1 MKKLLALLLLFGII
15 GCNGSS
21 QSNQIINEDIP
32 QNETS
37 LFNSSPIILDDG
49 ISYYSHACNNPSF
62 QFLIPLTL
70 NDDSYIDF
78 IAHFWCD
85 SLTPAEFSDEPVPD
99 ALVAY
104 VSNEFGIYNIDN
116 LNIFGEISPKLGGA
130 SRKYVRGDVNNDGK
144 DDFAFAMNAEDGR
157 ASYDHETML
166 TNYAYPSILIS
177 SDSGYEIIK
186 LGKLDWGHSVQIK
199 ENEVLFGG
207 HQSQA
212 FKYEAVGWLDISEK
226 YQDLSFASFL
236 VLDDYIINS
245 VRRNDAQGLELIR
258 DNEIISSVMIP
269 ESFKVNFEAWNND
282 GTGIY
287 DELGVYYIRGD
298 YYFHGMISEMC
309 KKDNLIVATINA
321 SKLIN
326 GEIIENGFYSQTET
340 MPVTIFSFY
349 EVIDDQLT
357 EKSIQIEGEDINH
370 NFNFFD
376 CYDVN
381 TDNKK
386 DLVAQVF
393 SQSWN
398 SYSDNNKGVP
408 EVYIGSENS
417 YINLDTSNWPTYSLN
432 EDSQGYLY
440 DINSTGTMDLII
452 FPLKA
457 NSTSQVEIY
466 LSNRNITDF

>member
-1 MKKLLALLLLFGII
+1 MFGII
-15 GCNGSS
+15 SCSGGSS
-21 QSNQIINEDIP
+21 PNQIINEDIP

-49 ISYYSHACNNPSF
+49 VSYYSHACNDPSF
-62 QFLIPLTL
+62 QFLIPLNL

-85 SLTPAEFSDEPVPD
+85 SLTPAEYSNEPVPD

-104 VSNEFGIYNIDN
+104 VSNELGIYTIDN
-116 LNIFGEISPKLGGA
+116 LNIFGAISPKLGGA
-130 SRKYVRGDVNNDGK
+130 SRKYARGDINKDGK

-157 ASYDHETML
+157 ASFDFETML
-166 TNYAYPSILIS
+166 TNYAYPSILLS
-177 SDSGYEIIK
+177 SSSGYEIIK

-199 ENEVLFGG
+199 ENEILFGG
-207 HQSQA
+207 HHSQT
-212 FKYEAVGWLDISEK
+212 FKYDNFDWLDISDK
-226 YQDLSFASFL
+226 YQDISFASFL
-236 VLDDYIINS
+236 VLDDFIINS
-245 VRRNDAQGLELIR
+245 VRRNDTQGLELVR
-258 DNEIISSVMIP
+258 ENKIISSVMIP
-269 ESFKVNFEAWNND
+269 ESFKVNFETWNNE
-282 GTGIY
+282 GSGIY
-287 DELGVYYIRGD
+287 EQLGVYFIRGE
-298 YYFHGMISEMC
+298 YYFDGMISEMC
-309 KKDNLIVATINA
+309 KKDNMIVASISA

-326 GEIIENGFYSQTET
+326 GEIIENGYYSQSET
-340 MPVTIFSFY
+340 MPVTLFSFY
-349 EVIDDQLT
+349 EIINDELIEKNVQID
-357 EKSIQIEGEDINH
+357 GEEINH

-376 CYDVN
+376 CHDVDA
-381 TDNKK
+381 DNKI
-386 DLVAQVF
+386 DIVAQVF

-408 EVYIGSENS
+408 EVYIGSETS

-466 LSNRNITDF
+466 LSNRNITEF

>member
-1 MKKLLALLLLFGII
+1 MKKLLALFLLLGII

-21 QSNQIINEDIP
+21 SSSQFSNEGISQTESP
-32 QNETS
+32 
-37 LFNSSPIILDDG
+37 LFNSSPIFLDDG
-49 ISYYSHACNNPSF
+49 ISYYSHACNDPSF
-62 QFLIPLTL
+62 QFLIPLNL

-85 SLTPAEFSDEPVPD
+85 SLTPAEFNDQPVPD

-104 VSNEFGIYNIDN
+104 VSNDFGLYSIDN

-130 SRKYVRGDVNNDGK
+130 SRKYARGDINNDGI

-157 ASYDHETML
+157 ASFNYETML
-166 TNYAYPSILIS
+166 TNYAYPSILLS
-177 SDSGYEIIK
+177 SNSGYEIIK

-199 ENEVLFGG
+199 ENEILFGG
-207 HQSQA
+207 HHSQA
-212 FKYEAVGWLDISEK
+212 FKYDTSGWSDISNK

-236 VLDDYIINS
+236 VFNDYIVNS
-245 VRRNDAQGLELIR
+245 VRRDNSQGLELVK
-258 DNEIISSVMIP
+258 DNEIISSVMIS
-269 ESFKVNFEAWNND
+269 ESFRVNFEAWNNE
-282 GTGIY
+282 GTGTY
-287 DELGVYYIRGD
+287 DQLGVYFIRGE
-298 YYFHGMISEMC
+298 YYFDGMISEMC
-309 KKDNLIVATINA
+309 KKDNFIIATINA

-349 EVIDDQLT
+349 EVINDELI
-357 EKSIQIEGEDINH
+357 ERNIQIEGEEINH

-381 TDNKK
+381 ADNKK

-398 SYSDNNKGVP
+398 TYSDNNKGVP
-408 EVYIGSENS
+408 EVYIASEDS

-432 EDSQGYLY
+432 EDSQGYLF
-440 DINSTGTMDLII
+440 DINSSGSMDLIL

-457 NSTSQVEIY
+457 NNSSRVEIY
-466 LSNRNITDF
+466 LSNRNITEF

>member
-1 MKKLLALLLLFGII
+1 MKKLLALLLLFGIV
-15 GCNGSS
+15 GCNGGSK
-21 QSNQIINEDIP
+21 SNQVFNENIP
-32 QNETS
+32 QTETS
-37 LFNSSPIILDDG
+37 LFNLSPIILDDG

-62 QFLIPLTL
+62 QFLIPLAL

-85 SLTPAEFSDEPVPD
+85 SLTPAEFSDKPVPD

-104 VSNEFGIYNIDN
+104 VSNEFGVYNIDN
-116 LNIFGEISPKLGGA
+116 LSIFGEISPKLGGA
-130 SRKYVRGDVNNDGK
+130 SRKYVRGDINNDGK

-166 TNYAYPSILIS
+166 TNYAYPSVLIS
-177 SDSGYEIIK
+177 SESGYDIIK

-199 ENEVLFGG
+199 ENEILFGG

-212 FKYEAVGWLDISEK
+212 FKYETVGWLDISEK

-258 DNEIISSVMIP
+258 DNTIISSVMIP

-326 GEIIENGFYSQTET
+326 GEIIENGFYTQSET

-349 EVIDDQLT
+349 EVIDDQLI

-381 TDNKK
+381 ADNKK

-398 SYSDNNKGVP
+398 NYSDNNKGVP
-408 EVYIGSENS
+408 EVYIGADNS
-417 YINLDTSNWPTYSLN
+417 YNNLDTSNWPTYSLN